1 MAVIYGVNY
10 EKEWVKDPAEQ
21 AAKGTRNAH
30 IKCQLE
36 EVVGISAADEVYLC
50 KLQVDATYLGSED
63 LVGASG
69 AGGISAI
76 DKDGNSV
83 AVAVGDVLN
92 GQIEGGLDIV
102 LLADGATSASV
113 KVLLKFLMD

>member
-36 EVVGISAADEVYLC
+36 EVVGISTVQLRR
-50 KLQVDATYLGSED
+50 
-63 LVGASG
+63 
-69 AGGISAI
+69 
-76 DKDGNSV
+76 
-83 AVAVGDVLN
+83 
-92 GQIEGGLDIV
+92 
-102 LLADGATSASV
+102 
-113 KVLLKFLMD
+113 